1 MTGRADGDDLETREP
16 GDPFRLLID
25 AVKDY
30 AIFLI
35 DPGGRVS
42 SWNSGARALKGYEA
56 GDILG
61 EPFAVFYTK
70 EDRAAGKPEHALRTA
85 AAEGRY
91 EDEGWRLRKDGS
103 LFWANVIVT
112 AVRDGGDSLV
122 GFAKVTRD
130 LTERRRMEDALR
142 QSEKSLSTTL
152 ASIGDAVI
160 AADIRGR
167 LTRINPVAETLTGWT
182 AADAIGQSI
191 EDVFRAVHEQTRQ
204 PVESPI
210 QSARR
215 QATVFGFAN
224 HAVLQSRRRG
234 DVAVAYNAA
243 PIRASAGDIEGVVI
257 VFRDM
262 TSERSA
268 ERKLRHAEAMFRSL
282 LEFAPDATVVVD
294 AKGRISLVNAQTE
307 RIFRYDRAELI
318 GSPFEVLIAPQFR
331 GAPRAHGEKFSA
343 FATLTPTGAARE
355 LLGRRRD
362 GTDFPIELS
371 LSPVDTPD
379 GRLWVL
385 AMRDVSERSRAQ
397 EALRRAEHEL
407 RQAHKL
413 EAVGRL
419 AGGIAHEFNNL
430 LSVVLTHSL
439 LLAERFSQDGPTRR
453 SLGNITKASER
464 GALLTRQLLAFS
476 REQAL
481 EPKPVDLNAIVI
493 RVEKVVRPLLGER
506 ISLVVRTAPGLPTI
520 HVDSSQ
526 VEQALVNLLV
536 NARDAMQAGGR
547 LTIETA
553 VLPFDSNPA
562 PSALAHAHTYVTVTV
577 CDTGVG
583 MDLAT
588 SERIFDP
595 FFTTKPFGTGLGL
608 SIVRGVVEQSGG
620 HIRVTTEPGQ
630 GTKFVAYFP
639 SLAAVLREPAP

>member
-1 MTGRADGDDLETREP
+1 MAGRADENDLETREP
-16 GDPFRLLID
+16 GGHFRLLVD

-56 GDILG
+56 GEILG
-61 EPFAVFYTK
+61 EPFAVFYTQ
-70 EDRAAGKPEHALRTA
+70 EDRAAGKPECALRTA

-103 LFWANVIVT
+103 LFWANVVVT
-112 AVRDGGDSLV
+112 AVRDGGDALV

-142 QSEKSLSTTL
+142 QSEKGLSTTL

-167 LTRINPVAETLTGWT
+167 LTRINLVAETLTGWP

-191 EDVFRAVHEQTRQ
+191 EDVFRAVHEESRQT
-204 PVESPI
+204 VESPI

-224 HAVLQSRRRG
+224 RAILQSRSRG
-234 DVAVAYNAA
+234 DVPVAYNAA
-243 PIRASAGDIEGVVI
+243 PIRASAGDIEGVVV

-262 TSERSA
+262 TPERSA
-268 ERKLRHAEAMFRSL
+268 ERKLQHAEAMFRSL

-294 AKGRISLVNAQTE
+294 AKGRISLVNAQTA

-318 GSPFEVLIAPQFR
+318 GSPFEVLIPMQVR
-331 GAPRAHGEKFSA
+331 GAHRAHGAEFSA
-343 FATLTPTGAARE
+343 FATMIPTGAARE
-355 LLGRRRD
+355 LLGRRKD
-362 GTDFPIELS
+362 SSEFPIELS

-379 GRLWVL
+379 GKLWVV

-397 EALRRAEHEL
+397 EALRHAEQQL

-439 LLAERFSQDGPTRR
+439 LLAERFSQDGPTRG

-481 EPKPVDLNAIVI
+481 EPKPVDLNTIVI
-493 RVEKVVRPLLGER
+493 RVEKVVRPLLGEG
-506 ISLVVRTAPGLPTI
+506 ISFIVRTAPGLPTI

-553 VLPFDSNPA
+553 VLPLDSEPT
-562 PSALAHAHTYVTVTV
+562 PTEAHEHTYVTVTV
-577 CDTGVG
+577 CDTGAG

-595 FFTTKPFGTGLGL
+595 FFTTKPLSTGLGL

-620 HIRVTTEPGQ
+620 HIRVVTEPGQ
-630 GTKFVAYFP
+630 GTTFVAYFP
-639 SLAAVLREPAP
+639 PAAAVLREPAP